1 MNSALV
7 AAPAMIYMPFLMGSP
22 YFVANRVAAE
32 RLFHGLF
39 MMSFEDP
46 AATVFPSITSVIA
59 RLLRLSCT
67 GIQSP
72 TAKPIE
78 EQLSATTSSKENLK
92 FWYLESMIS
101 MAAARAS
108 TYSITS
114 VSLSSPLMS
123 FEILKQISGSTRGWI
138 NWLLAVVFWF
148 GISIAEVSRP
158 QMRSCT
164 PICCIL
170 ASEVNPIFSPMRVS
184 PSLIRRLM
192 SSFCTS

>member
-22 YFVANRVAAE
+22 YFAAKRVAAE

-46 AATVFPSITSVIA
+46 AAKVLSSIISSIE
-59 RLLRLSCT
+59 RSLRLSCT

-72 TAKPIE
+72 TANPIE

-101 MAAARAS
+101 IAAATAS

-114 VSLSSPLMS
+114 VSLSSPVMS

-138 NWLLAVVFWF
+138 Y
-148 GISIAEVSRP
+148 
-158 QMRSCT
+158 
-164 PICCIL
+164 
-170 ASEVNPIFSPMRVS
+170 
-184 PSLIRRLM
+184 
-192 SSFCTS
+192 